1 MKDDKNVN
9 DAELHAYVDGQLDKN
24 QRRQIEKDLDND
36 PQAREKLTAY
46 QDINQA
52 LHRLY
57 DPMLEE
63 RIPSRLLPV
72 ASKQRSYVAA
82 FASLFFFIFGILFG
96 WQARLNM
103 DLVDAG
109 SSSTDMNL
117 VQPAVFAHSVYAVE
131 VAHPVEVSARE
142 HKQLDKWLSRR
153 LKTTLTA
160 PNLTRDGYK
169 LIGGRLL
176 PSTEYRMAAQ
186 YMYENNN
193 GNRITLYVRRG
204 KWDHESTAIN
214 YSQQKGYSMFYWT
227 EDDMGYALT
236 SALKKDQYQDLAKEV
251 YKQMNLNPEKPLS

>member
-1 MKDDKNVN
+1 MKDDKTVN
-9 DAELHAYVDGQLDKN
+9 DAELHAYVDGQLGHD
-24 QRRQIEKDLDND
+24 QRCEMEQDLDND
-36 PQAREKLTAY
+36 PQAREKLEAY

-57 DPMLEE
+57 DPVLEE
-63 RIPSRLLPV
+63 NIPARLLP
-72 ASKQRSYVAA
+72 ASSRKHRYLVAA
-82 FASLFFFIFGILFG
+82 ASLFFFIFGSLFG
-96 WQARLNM
+96 WQARLNL
-103 DLVDAG
+103 DLADTR
-109 SSSTDMNL
+109 SSSTDLNL

-131 VAHPVEVSARE
+131 VAHPVEVSARQ

-160 PNLTRDGYK
+160 PDLTRDGYQ

-176 PSTEYRMAAQ
+176 PSTEDRMAAQ
-186 YMYENNN
+186 YMYENHN

-236 SALKKDQYQDLAKEV
+236 SALKKDQYQNLAKEV
-251 YKQMNLNPEKPLS
+251 YKQMNLNPAKPLS